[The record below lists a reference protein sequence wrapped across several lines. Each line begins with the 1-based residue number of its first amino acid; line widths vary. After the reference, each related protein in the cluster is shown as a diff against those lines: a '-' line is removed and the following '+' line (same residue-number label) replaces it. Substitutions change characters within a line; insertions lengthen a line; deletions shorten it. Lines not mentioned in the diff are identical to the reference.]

1 MSFGE
6 TKVYFDGSHYIAIPH
21 TTRPVRKSPPK
32 YEEII
37 TVVQNEDSPPE
48 ITDGPS
54 LVVDNGDRN
63 ANENNEITK
72 NIEENAQ
79 KTQKNIK
86 KLTKKEFFNELY
98 AKFID
103 LRYNARKQKIIENM
117 LSYFSKRE
125 YCEAYV
131 QSNIE
136 RKQRN
141 LICRRIRMCR
151 KANLAN
157 FNYFCTFTYDNK
169 LYTEQSFKKKLRTC
183 FRHLCERKGW
193 KYMGVWE
200 RAPKTNRLH
209 FHGLFNIPD
218 IQFLNIE
225 EHSDYDT
232 KGHKMQTSFQ
242 AEYFNGRFGRS
253 DFKYIDANEQRLG
266 NALAYLMKYIEKTGE
281 KIVYSKGLPQFFI
294 SDIMDND
301 IVCPIGQED
310 KKLLLF
316 DDFMCLD
323 EGCLMG
329 NVSPDVISQMRKS
342 NWQTKNGN
350 KKSVRIVMEPRAQT
364 HTLLPFGNSQV
375 FKLYYQKTFFL

>member
-21 TTRPVRKSPPK
+21 TTRPSFKRPTPP
-32 YEEII
+32 EEQI
-37 TVVQNEDSPPE
+37 TVIQDQDSTP
-48 ITDGPS
+48 DFADVPS
-54 LVVDNGDRN
+54 LVENDSENITNESNTEIFEDNKS
-63 ANENNEITK
+63 EN
-72 NIEENAQ
+72 
-79 KTQKNIK
+79 KTQKIIK
-86 KLTKKEFFNELY
+86 KLTKKEFFEELY
-98 AKFID
+98 TKYIN
-103 LRYNARKQKIIENM
+103 LRKRERKSKIIHDM
-117 LSYFSKRE
+117 LPYFKDKQH
-125 YCEAYV
+125 CEIYV
-131 QSNIE
+131 NSNFE

-141 LICRRIRMCR
+141 LICRRIRMTR

-157 FNYFCTFTYDNK
+157 FNYFCTFTYDDK
-169 LYTEQSFKKKLRTC
+169 LHTEQTFKKKLRTC

-209 FHGLFNIPD
+209 FHGLFSIPD
-218 IQFLNIE
+218 IIFLE
-225 EHSDYDT
+225 FTTCKDYDT
-232 KGHKMQTSFQ
+232 KGHKMQESNQ
-242 AEYFNGRFGRS
+242 SQYFNSRFGRS

-294 SDIMDND
+294 SDILDND

-329 NVSPDVISQMRKS
+329 NVSPEVIAQMRKS
-342 NWQTKNGN
+342 N
-350 KKSVRIVMEPRAQT
+350 
-364 HTLLPFGNSQV
+364 
-375 FKLYYQKTFFL
+375 